1 MKKLLRVIAASVI
14 SLMSVMSIGL
24 SASAVDLPNGSVK
37 GIPEGLYVMDE
48 NGNSVS
54 QNGEYYIDISDMQA
68 GETYTKVLSIQN
80 LINTPYTLTMSAE
93 PISSEG
99 NLDLE
104 KYTNIKLYLDGELIY
119 DGRVTGE
126 GNVSMQNSPLILGE
140 VVPGQSKEL
149 KAEIMWNGEG
159 LKEIEGQEYLGKV
172 DFKWIFEASI
182 REEPITQANMKS
194 HIASDSSTPNTG
206 FGNTMLIIFAV
217 ILFINAVFVGI
228 MTRRGFRK
236 DGSNGNNEK

>member
-1 MKKLLRVIAASVI
+1 MKKLLKMITSAAL
-14 SLMSVMSIGL
+14 SLLSVMSIGL
-24 SASAVDLPNGSVK
+24 SAFATDLPNGSVK

-80 LINTPYTLTMSAE
+80 LIDTPYNLTMSAA
-93 PISSEG
+93 PISSKG

-104 KYTNIKLYLDGELIY
+104 KYTNIKLYLDSELIY
-119 DGRVTGE
+119 GGKVTGE
-126 GNVSMQNSPLILGE
+126 GNVNMQDSPLNLGE

-149 KAEIMWNGEG
+149 KAEIVWNGEG
-159 LKEIEGQEYLGKV
+159 LKEIEGQAYLGKV

-182 REEPITQANMKS
+182 KEEPITEANTKN

-206 FGNTMLIIFAV
+206 FGNTLLIIFAV
-217 ILFINAVFVGI
+217 IFFISAVFVGV
-228 MTRRGFRK
+228 MTRRGYRK
-236 DGSNGNNEK
+236 DGSNGSNEK